1 MMKPIK
7 GWGMVLG
14 LAGLLMGLAANGAVA
29 PDQWEQPAA
38 ALAEQIAGILG
49 PGQARLTIRNNSSI
63 ATGEI
68 PAIRRLLEQDLKAH
82 GVMASGEESA
92 NAIRVTLSEN
102 LRERLWVA
110 EIVEGNETRVAMV
123 HVERETT
130 VTSVTPDQ
138 IVLRNERIFTSQSNY
153 PILAAIETNSGII
166 VLYPEKIITYVLN
179 STGSREQDRFAIPD
193 RQTRKRDPRG
203 VLLSADRGRYFTAI
217 VPGVECTG
225 TYSIPADPNA
235 AYADGSAHC
244 HDSDDPW
251 PIADPGSPNGG
262 PKIKAFYNAAR
273 NYFTGVVTPSLGV
286 DLPPFYTAALLPR
299 PDGAGLLINGI
310 DGKVQLVENGV
321 LKTVAGTRDWGSD
334 FAALH
339 SGCGA
344 GTQITASGSGEAVTD
359 SLRAYELPALE
370 AVPASA
376 PLSMDGTV
384 TALWSAPD
392 GKSVFAIVRKAA
404 GQGKPDSY
412 EVDRVTA
419 NCN

>member
-7 GWGMVLG
+7 SWGLVAG
-14 LAGLLMGLAANGAVA
+14 LAGLLMGLAANGAPA
-29 PDQWEQPAA
+29 PDQWAQPAA

-49 PGQARLTIRNNSSI
+49 PGQARLTIRNVSTISME
-63 ATGEI
+63 EI
-68 PAIRRLLEQDLKAH
+68 PAIRRLLEQDLKAR
-82 GVMASGEESA
+82 GVLASGAESA
-92 NAIRVTLSEN
+92 NTIRVTLSEN

-110 EIVEGNETRVAMV
+110 EIVEGNETRVAMA
-123 HVERETT
+123 HVEHETA

-138 IVLRNERIFTSQSNY
+138 IVLHYQRIFTSQSNY
-153 PILAAIETNSGII
+153 PILAAIETNSGLM

-179 STGSREQDRFAIPD
+179 STGSREQNRFTMTE
-193 RQTRKRDPRG
+193 RQARNRDPRG
-203 VLLSADRGRYFTAI
+203 LLLSADRGRNFTAFI
-217 VPGVECTG
+217 PGVQCTG
-225 TYSIPADPNA
+225 TYSIPADPNV
-235 AYADGSAHC
+235 AYADGSSHC

-251 PIADPGSPNGG
+251 PIADTGSLNDES
-262 PKIKAFYNAAR
+262 KIKAFYNAGR
-273 NYFTGVVTPSLGV
+273 DYFTGVVTPSVGV

-310 DGKVQLVENGV
+310 DGKVQLVENGA

-334 FAALH
+334 FAALR

-344 GTQITASGSGEAVTD
+344 GTQIIASGSGEAVTD

-376 PLSMDGTV
+376 PLAMDGTV
-384 TALWSAPD
+384 TALLSVPD

-404 GQGKPDSY
+404 GQGQPDSY
-412 EVDRVTA
+412 EVDRVSA